1 MSPVCCCHSPALICA
16 QERCPFSVLPPQPS
30 PRRNFKHS
38 NLTDYLPA
46 SKFSEKT
53 EKCVS
58 CGVVLPAA
66 LPCTLCLQPGSWWQF
81 LLLSPNPSALA
92 VSLSLGQLP
101 VPQGPPGPISSCRCS
116 LLCSIVRQVL
126 CKGAREEKPS
136 LLSHS
141 PEQNPCSQCAN
152 LALFKRIWWCII
164 FSNRIGHGER

>member
-16 QERCPFSVLPPQPS
+16 QERCPFSVQPS

-66 LPCTLCLQPGSWWQF
+66 LPCTCCLQPGSWWQF

-101 VPQGPPGPISSCRCS
+101 VPQGGHQGPSPPAGALCFAALSGRCCVKGQGKRNLPSCPTHLSEIPVPSAPTWHFLKGSGGVFFFSSRTG
-116 LLCSIVRQVL
+116 R
-126 CKGAREEKPS
+126 GGR
-136 LLSHS
+136 
-141 PEQNPCSQCAN
+141 
-152 LALFKRIWWCII
+152 
-164 FSNRIGHGER
+164 